1 MKLVYNK
8 NVKITKIV
16 VVIFKNM
23 SIYCIIYSRRLFM
36 AFVYIENED
45 KSLTVEDTI
54 YGKIIVSYPF
64 SEIVLTKEMQRL
76 SGISQNGF
84 SQLVF
89 RELEQNDRLSH
100 SVGAFYVMSLFL
112 KRLEEILKNYN
123 IELSKDDKDI
133 ALCSMLLHDIG
144 HGPFSHSLELVT
156 NYSHEKRTTDIL
168 LGDTEV
174 NQVITRL
181 FGKQKVKKIASF
193 IAEIN
198 DKDEIGKD
206 SFTKLLNNLVS
217 YQLDADRIDYLLRD
231 SHYVGIACAID
242 LKRIISNLNVVVNN
256 NQEYE
261 LLIDRRG
268 LASIENVLLQ
278 RYQMYR
284 DVYLSPISVLG
295 DSIFEKIIERY
306 RNSTV
311 LHSIPVSTSFNIL
324 VSDPRVS
331 NLSDFLKMKDEDFK
345 KSFEIL
351 ADTNLDFIMAYLCDF
366 SNIDDYILIKN
377 DISLDKIKNK
387 LKEIFGN
394 IDLENT
400 FSVISIGTKTKLY
413 KKEQKLNIQNGNRIM
428 DLTECTNLIRP
439 QEVLEDSYIFFNPEL
454 LRIELGLSIE
464 EFKKYDSEV
473 RKMIE
478 ELNKKPEEFE
488 LKYIVGDNHGEDIL
502 LDQDALLKQIL
513 SVFISNG
520 FEIVSTTEKQ
530 NNDEYYDTRDLN
542 LFKNGG
548 SLRIRKVEQ
557 KGKEKIKATCK
568 MPLEKGEVY
577 SSRSEIEENL
587 PDASFETFR
596 QKMIDS
602 NVAVN
607 FEDILKFPILNSRTK
622 RTDVVLDKNGV
633 QVCLSFDNSK
643 YTNHTLNNEMSVTDR
658 MIEIEAIGELN
669 NRIILNEIHE
679 FITSSFPGLIVN
691 KQSKYERGIN
701 RTLQLHN
708 YIQEQESITSIVDG
722 HSAPGVEVL
731 VKKLQKEPQPIS

>member
-1 MKLVYNK
+1 
-8 NVKITKIV
+8 
-16 VVIFKNM
+16 
-23 SIYCIIYSRRLFM
+23 M

-45 KSLTVEDTI
+45 KSLTAEDAI
-54 YGKIIVSYPF
+54 YGKINVLYPF

-84 SQLVF
+84 SQLEF
-89 RELEQNDRLSH
+89 KELEQNDRLSH
-100 SVGAFYVMSLFL
+100 SVGSFYVMSLFL

-174 NQVITRL
+174 NRVITRL

-231 SHYVGIACAID
+231 SHYVGIASAID

-311 LHSIPVSTSFNIL
+311 LHSIPVSPSFKML

-345 KSFEIL
+345 KSFKIL
-351 ADTNLDFIMAYLCDF
+351 ADNNLDLIMAYLCDF
-366 SNIDDYILIKN
+366 NNIDDYILIKN
-377 DISLDKIKNK
+377 DISIDKIKILNEQIEQLEFNNRQNK
-387 LKEIFGN
+387 DISKRLKN
-394 IDLENT
+394 IEK
-400 FSVISIGTKTKLY
+400 IIY
-413 KKEQKLNIQNGNRIM
+413 EEEQ
-428 DLTECTNLIRP
+428 P
-439 QEVLEDSYIFFNPEL
+439 
-454 LRIELGLSIE
+454 IE
-464 EFKKYDSEV
+464 EFDDVK
-473 RKMIE
+473 
-478 ELNKKPEEFE
+478 F
-488 LKYIVGDNHGEDIL
+488 
-502 LDQDALLKQIL
+502 
-513 SVFISNG
+513 
-520 FEIVSTTEKQ
+520 Q
-530 NNDEYYDTRDLN
+530 NL
-542 LFKNGG
+542 
-548 SLRIRKVEQ
+548 V
-557 KGKEKIKATCK
+557 EKIIIG
-568 MPLEKGEVY
+568 EK
-577 SSRSEIEENL
+577 
-587 PDASFETFR
+587 D
-596 QKMIDS
+596 IDS
-602 NVAVN
+602 NVNPNTIRFV
-607 FEDILKFPILNSRTK
+607 LKIGTEYKFK
-622 RTDVVLDKNGV
+622 D
-633 QVCLSFDNSK
+633 LSFVPNK
-643 YTNHTLNNEMSVTDR
+643 KTRNN
-658 MIEIEAIGELN
+658 
-669 NRIILNEIHE
+669 
-679 FITSSFPGLIVN
+679 
-691 KQSKYERGIN
+691 
-701 RTLQLHN
+701 
-708 YIQEQESITSIVDG
+708 
-722 HSAPGVEVL
+722 
-731 VKKLQKEPQPIS
+731 

>member
-1 MKLVYNK
+1 
-8 NVKITKIV
+8 
-16 VVIFKNM
+16 
-23 SIYCIIYSRRLFM
+23 M

-45 KSLTVEDTI
+45 KSLTAEDAI
-54 YGKIIVSYPF
+54 YGKINVSYPF

-84 SQLVF
+84 SQLEF
-89 RELEQNDRLSH
+89 KELEQNDRLSH
-100 SVGAFYVMSLFL
+100 SVGSFYVMSLFL

-174 NQVITRL
+174 NRVITRL

-231 SHYVGIACAID
+231 SHYVGIASAID

-311 LHSIPVSTSFNIL
+311 LHSIPVSPSFKML

-345 KSFEIL
+345 KSFKIL
-351 ADTNLDFIMAYLCDF
+351 ADNNLDLIMAYLCDF
-366 SNIDDYILIKN
+366 NNIDDYILIKN
-377 DISLDKIKNK
+377 DISIDKIKNK

-394 IDLENT
+394 VDLENT

-439 QEVLEDSYIFFNPEL
+439 QEVLEDSYIFFNSEL

-464 EFKKYDSEV
+464 EFKNYDSEV
-473 RKMIE
+473 KKMIE

-488 LKYIVGDNHGEDIL
+488 LKYIVGDNHEKNVL
-502 LDQDALLKQIL
+502 LDQDALLNQIL

-520 FEIVSTTEKQ
+520 FEIVSKTEKQ
-530 NNDEYYDTRDLN
+530 NNDEYYDTRNLN

-557 KGKEKIKATCK
+557 QEKEKIKATCK
-568 MPLEKGEVY
+568 IPLKKGEVY

-587 PDASFETFR
+587 PDDSFETFR

-602 NVAVN
+602 NVSLN

-633 QVCLSFDNSK
+633 QVCLSFDNSQ
-643 YTNHTLNNEMSVTDR
+643 YTNHALNEISVTDR
-658 MIEIEAIGELN
+658 MIEIEAIGKLN

-679 FITSSFPGLIVN
+679 FITSSFPALIVN

-708 YIQEQESITSIVDG
+708 YIQKQEGITNIDDDHLVST
-722 HSAPGVEVL
+722 VEVL
-731 VKKLQKEPQPIS
+731 VKKLQKES

>member
-1 MKLVYNK
+1 
-8 NVKITKIV
+8 
-16 VVIFKNM
+16 
-23 SIYCIIYSRRLFM
+23 M
-36 AFVYIENED
+36 AFVYTENED
-45 KSLTVEDTI
+45 KSLTVEDPI
-54 YGKIIVSYPF
+54 YGKIIVTYPF

-84 SQLVF
+84 SQLEF
-89 RELEQNDRLSH
+89 KGLEQNDRLSH

-123 IELSKDDKDI
+123 IELSRDDKDI

-144 HGPFSHSLELVT
+144 HGPFSHSLELIT

-174 NQVITRL
+174 NQVITKL
-181 FGKQKVKKIASF
+181 FGAQKVKKIASF

-198 DKDEIGKD
+198 DKDELGKD

-231 SHYVGIACAID
+231 SYYVGIASAID

-261 LLIDRRG
+261 LLIDRKG
-268 LASIENVLLQ
+268 LAGIENVLLQ

-306 RNSTV
+306 RNSIT
-311 LHSIPVSTSFNIL
+311 LHSVPISSSFNIL
-324 VSDPRVS
+324 VTDPRVS
-331 NLSDFLKMKDEDFK
+331 NLEDFLKMKDEDFK
-345 KSFEIL
+345 KSFDVL
-351 ADTNLDFIMAYLCDF
+351 SKTNLDLIMAYLCDF
-366 SNIDDYILIKN
+366 RNISNYILINN
-377 DISLDKIKNK
+377 DISLDKIKSR
-387 LKEIFGN
+387 LKEIFGD
-394 IDLENT
+394 IDLDRT
-400 FSVISIGTKTKLY
+400 LSIVSIVTKTKLY

-439 QEVLEDSYIFFNPEL
+439 QEVLEDKYVFFNPEL
-454 LRIELGLSIE
+454 LRIELGLSAE
-464 EFKKYDSEV
+464 EFKNYDSEV

-488 LKYIVGDNHGEDIL
+488 LKYIVGANLEESNV
-502 LDQDALLKQIL
+502 LDQDTLLNQII
-513 SVFISNG
+513 SVFIANG
-520 FEIVSTTEKQ
+520 FKVVSTTEKQ
-530 NNDEYYDTRDLN
+530 NNDEYYDTRNLDLY
-542 LFKNGG
+542 KNGG

-587 PDASFETFR
+587 PDDNFETFK

-607 FEDILKFPILNSRTK
+607 FEEILKFPILNSRTK

-633 QVCLSFDNSK
+633 QVCLSFDNSQ
-643 YTNHTLNNEMSVTDR
+643 YINHALNEISVTDR
-658 MIEIEAIGELN
+658 MIEIEAIGELT

-679 FITSSFPGLIVN
+679 FITSYFQGLSVN

-708 YIQEQESITSIVDG
+708 YIQRQECGLSETSIED
-722 HSAPGVEVL
+722 SYSTPGVETL
-731 VKKLQKEPQPIS
+731 LKKLQKENHPISE

>member
-1 MKLVYNK
+1 
-8 NVKITKIV
+8 
-16 VVIFKNM
+16 
-23 SIYCIIYSRRLFM
+23 M
-36 AFVYIENED
+36 AFVYSENED
-45 KSLTVEDTI
+45 KSLTVEDPI

-84 SQLVF
+84 SQLEF
-89 RELEQNDRLSH
+89 KGLEQNDRLGH
-100 SVGAFYVMSLFL
+100 SVGAFYVMSMFL

-123 IELSKDDKDI
+123 IELNKDDKDI

-174 NQVITRL
+174 NQVITKL

-198 DKDEIGKD
+198 DKDELGKD

-231 SHYVGIACAID
+231 SYYVGISSAID
-242 LKRIISNLNVVVNN
+242 LKRIISNFNVVVNN

-261 LLIDRRG
+261 LLIDRKG

-284 DVYLSPISVLG
+284 DVYLSSMSVLG
-295 DSIFEKIIERY
+295 SFIFEKIIERY
-306 RNSTV
+306 RNSPT
-311 LHSIPVSTSFNIL
+311 LHLIPVSNSFKIL
-324 VSDPRVS
+324 SFDPRVS
-331 NLSDFLKMKDEDFK
+331 NLNDFLKMKDEDFK
-345 KSFEIL
+345 KTFEIL
-351 ADTNLDFIMAYLCDF
+351 AKTNLDFVMAYLCDF
-366 SNIDDYILIKN
+366 SNISDYILVNN
-377 DISLDKIKNK
+377 DISLDKIKRR
-387 LKEIFGN
+387 LQEIFGD
-394 IDLENT
+394 IGLDNT
-400 FSVISIGTKTKLY
+400 LSIISIGTKTKLY

-439 QEVLEDSYIFFNPEL
+439 QEVLEDKYIFFNPEL
-454 LRIELGLSIE
+454 LRIELGLSVE
-464 EFKKYDSEV
+464 EFKKYDNEV

-488 LKYIVGDNHGEDIL
+488 LKYIVGNTLEESNL
-502 LDQDALLKQIL
+502 LDQDTLLNQII
-513 SVFISNG
+513 SVFIENG
-520 FEIVSTTEKQ
+520 FEVVSTTEKQ
-530 NNDEYYDTRDLN
+530 NNDEYYDTRN
-542 LFKNGG
+542 LDFYKNGG
-548 SLRIRKVEQ
+548 SLRIRKIEQ
-557 KGKEKIKATCK
+557 NGKEKIKATCK
-568 MPLEKGEVY
+568 IPLEKGEIY

-587 PDASFETFR
+587 PDDNFGTFR

-607 FEDILKFPILNSRTK
+607 FEEILKFPILNSRTK
-622 RTDVVLDKNGV
+622 RTDVVLDKNRV
-633 QVCLSFDNSK
+633 QVCLSFDNSQ
-643 YTNHTLNNEMSVTDR
+643 YTNHALNEISVTDR
-658 MIEIEAIGELN
+658 MIEIEAIGKLN
-669 NRIILNEIHE
+669 NRIILNEIHQ
-679 FITSSFPGLIVN
+679 FITSSFQGLSVN

-701 RTLQLHN
+701 RTLQLYN
-708 YIQEQESITSIVDG
+708 YIQKQESFISEASIDDSYSTPDVQ
-722 HSAPGVEVL
+722 VL
-731 VKKLQKEPQPIS
+731 VKKLQKENHPVSE